1 MLISVMGQTDTGDCP
16 QRDTTESAL
25 SGAVFRQRN
34 GLHYNTF
41 PDTGRFT
48 QQDPIGL
55 LGGYNLYQYAPNA
68 LLWIDP
74 LGLTAVDDLI
84 IYKLHDSLS
93 AQSGNQG
100 TAINRVSAQE
110 KVLLQNGGKGTRAWL
125 GQLQK
130 KR

>member
-1 MLISVMGQTDTGDCP
+1 M
-16 QRDTTESAL
+16 
-25 SGAVFRQRN
+25 
-34 GLHYNTF
+34 
-41 PDTGRFT
+41 
-48 QQDPIGL
+48 

-68 LLWIDP
+68 QLWIDPIDP
-74 LGLTAVDDLI
+74 LGLTAADDLI
-84 IYKLHDSLS
+84 TYKLHDSLS